1 MMKEMKINEYLSD
14 TQSDFDEHNSVAS
27 DNLEQY
33 ADAWKANMKKYNKIK
48 TKRARDASVPKV
60 NN

>member
-1 MMKEMKINEYLSD
+1 MKEMKINEYLSD

-48 TKRARDASVPKV
+48 TKRARDTSVPKV